1 MKRVYIAPKIE
12 LLHLE
17 RQVVLLQASN
27 SNDDGE
33 QSGEIGGGLGLNL
46 ESTIDKLQG

>member
-1 MKRVYIAPKIE
+1 MKRVYIAPKLE
-12 LLHLE
+12 LIHLV
-17 RQVVLLQASN
+17 RQVALLEASK
-27 SNDDGE
+27 SNNDGE